1 MNRPSTSGFGKRF
14 ARLSLATLALGW
26 ASVCVAGPETA
37 AGRAQE
43 QPYVVAAPIGLIVT
57 TPPPLSIDDPA
68 ASLPAAEAEARTKRA
83 HANGSAAATLL
94 AAVFSP
100 LAVLGLAYPPAL
112 AFGAYPFMGVAATVR
127 ANESATQ
134 LEQSA
139 ARLRQATAC
148 MQALAAEVPSLP
160 ERLAPALASEA
171 LLSELQDRGD
181 RALRFRVAESPVM
194 LSAGR
199 GDEDSMAS
207 ALTKASNNRLA
218 NVLEIHVGEIRFVA
232 DSQGAACAYKIVS
245 SVDVRL
251 WNVSDRRVVS
261 SDQTAARD
269 AEVVLSLPELPALLE
284 QPRALQ
290 ARLANLYEE
299 TVLAALNHPRLRF
312 AGAESLVTASADTPS
327 NAVHP

>member
-1 MNRPSTSGFGKRF
+1 
-14 ARLSLATLALGW
+14 
-26 ASVCVAGPETA
+26 
-37 AGRAQE
+37 
-43 QPYVVAAPIGLIVT
+43 
-57 TPPPLSIDDPA
+57 
-68 ASLPAAEAEARTKRA
+68 
-83 HANGSAAATLL
+83 
-94 AAVFSP
+94 
-100 LAVLGLAYPPAL
+100 
-112 AFGAYPFMGVAATVR
+112 
-127 ANESATQ
+127 
-134 LEQSA
+134 
-139 ARLRQATAC
+139 
-148 MQALAAEVPSLP
+148 
-160 ERLAPALASEA
+160 
-171 LLSELQDRGD
+171 
-181 RALRFRVAESPVM
+181 M

-312 AGAESLVTASADTPS
+312 AGAESLVTASADTRS